1 MYPDAGAWPPELK
14 SWVWRAIPGAHGVDG
29 GGIVSGRS
37 IWLLRARQELRFNP
51 PTLSRTYPD
60 MHKQPLL
67 LIALALC
74 LSVCGSCA
82 KEDVNAG
89 DQAGSSL
96 TREQLIEK
104 EAIDL
109 KGEVA
114 METGMGMGMGGLGT
128 VMTITVNF
136 TTDAGRK
143 YELQTPGDTELVGIT
158 KSASG
163 IDWKPGRRYKILG
176 TPDGNTLTAIR
187 IELISAD
194 TGK

>member
-1 MYPDAGAWPPELK
+1 
-14 SWVWRAIPGAHGVDG
+14 
-29 GGIVSGRS
+29 
-37 IWLLRARQELRFNP
+37 
-51 PTLSRTYPD
+51 

-82 KEDVNAG
+82 GEDVEAG

-114 METGMGMGMGGLGT
+114 VETGMGMGMGGLGT

-158 KSASG
+158 KSPSG
-163 IDWKPGRRYKILG
+163 IEWKPGRRYKILG
-176 TPDGNTLTAIR
+176 IPDGNRLTAVR

>member
-1 MYPDAGAWPPELK
+1 M
-14 SWVWRAIPGAHGVDG
+14 
-29 GGIVSGRS
+29 
-37 IWLLRARQELRFNP
+37 
-51 PTLSRTYPD
+51 
-60 MHKQPLL
+60 QPLL

-74 LSVCGSCA
+74 LPVCGSCA
-82 KEDVNAG
+82 EEDVNAG
-89 DQAGSSL
+89 AQTGSSL

-109 KGEVA
+109 EGEVA
-114 METGMGMGMGGLGT
+114 VETGMGMGGLGT

-143 YELQTPGDTELVGIT
+143 YQLKTSGDTELVGIT
-158 KSASG
+158 KSPSG
-163 IDWKPGRRYKILG
+163 IEWKPGRRYKILG
-176 TPDGNTLTAIR
+176 IPDGNKLTAVR

>member
-1 MYPDAGAWPPELK
+1 
-14 SWVWRAIPGAHGVDG
+14 
-29 GGIVSGRS
+29 
-37 IWLLRARQELRFNP
+37 
-51 PTLSRTYPD
+51 

-82 KEDVNAG
+82 EEGANAG
-89 DQAGSSL
+89 AQTGSSL

-109 KGEVA
+109 EGEVA
-114 METGMGMGMGGLGT
+114 VETGMGMGGLGT

-136 TTDAGRK
+136 TTDAGHK
-143 YELQTPGDTELVGIT
+143 YELKTPGDTELVGIT
-158 KSASG
+158 KSPSG
-163 IDWKPGRRYKILG
+163 IEWKPGRRYKILG
-176 TPDGNTLTAIR
+176 IPDGNKLTAVR